1 MWQQLAAASA
11 MSLLDNKLKTSERA
25 QAQRYATMMSN
36 SAHQRQMADMR
47 KAGLNPIL
55 SGKYGGASTP
65 NVSQANVGVRTP
77 EFLQQISSA
86 KKAQAEIP
94 KINQEVKSIEQSR
107 VIEQELHDER
117 WPRIMATMGVDN
129 LLSTIVAAA
138 KGINVGD
145 ILTQKGVNVVTMQ
158 QARDVQNFIQEGKS
172 WINTEADGLSEKA
185 VSALPKELKKEASE
199 MGGNVADAVI
209 ATLRW
214 LNKGVDKVKDIV
226 K

>member
-1 MWQQLAAASA
+1 MLPQVIAASA
-11 MSLLDNKLKTSERA
+11 LSLLDNKLKTSERA

-65 NVSQANVGVRTP
+65 TVSQANVGVRSP
-77 EFLQQISSA
+77 EFLSQISSA

-94 KINQEVKSIEQSR
+94 KIEQEVKSIEQSR
-107 VIEQELHDER
+107 VIQQELHDER

-214 LNKGVDKVKDIV
+214 LNKGVDKVKEII

>member
-1 MWQQLAAASA
+1 MLPQVIAASA
-11 MSLLDNKLKTSERA
+11 LSLLDNKLKTSERA

-65 NVSQANVGVRTP
+65 TVSQANVGVRSP
-77 EFLQQISSA
+77 EFLSQISSA

-94 KINQEVKSIEQSR
+94 KIEQEVKSIEQSR
-107 VIEQELHDER
+107 VIQQELHDER

-185 VSALPKELKKEASE
+185 VSALPKELKQEASE

-214 LNKGVDKVKDIV
+214 LNKGVDKVKEII